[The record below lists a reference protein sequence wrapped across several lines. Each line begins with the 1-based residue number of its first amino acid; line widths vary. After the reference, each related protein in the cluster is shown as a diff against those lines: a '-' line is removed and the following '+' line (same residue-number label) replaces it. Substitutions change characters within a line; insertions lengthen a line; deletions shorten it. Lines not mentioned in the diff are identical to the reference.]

1 VNAGSTLGY
10 RELVGHFV
18 FICPMLCAF
27 SQFRDELQKNP
38 GLMHSLRA
46 GSQAKS
52 DRKRRRMPKSSK
64 LKRRNLLVLL
74 STAIA

>member
-38 GLMHSLRA
+38 GLMHKL
-46 GSQAKS
+46 S
-52 DRKRRRMPKSSK
+52 DHKRRRMPKSSK